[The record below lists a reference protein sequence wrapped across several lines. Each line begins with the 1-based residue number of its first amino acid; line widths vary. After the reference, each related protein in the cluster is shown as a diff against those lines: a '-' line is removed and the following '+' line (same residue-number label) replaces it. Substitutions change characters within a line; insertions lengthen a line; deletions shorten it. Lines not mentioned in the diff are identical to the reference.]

1 MRQKRH
7 YCRQIGSSGGALW
20 QRGTVWPISCVLLPE
35 GNRAKG
41 FGFGGFACER
51 ATVSAHREGSLVKII
66 DLPIVDFRMGTLQA
80 LDQMARSGRTAVLVE
95 TQSGHGVL
103 LANTAIEALRRPMSA
118 RKLSDIDFTNL
129 VTDATG
135 SVSPR
140 GWRGPNNIE
149 MDVVKSTFKLR
160 GVDQLLVGV

>member
-1 MRQKRH
+1 
-7 YCRQIGSSGGALW
+7 
-20 QRGTVWPISCVLLPE
+20 
-35 GNRAKG
+35 
-41 FGFGGFACER
+41 
-51 ATVSAHREGSLVKII
+51 
-66 DLPIVDFRMGTLQA
+66 MGTLQA

-95 TQSGHGVL
+95 TQSGHAVL

-160 GVDQLLVGV
+160 GVDQLLVGVVGTKKSGWLVVSDDEYGRRLGYQLVYCTCPSGPDEIWQPFEVPDRICPNHQVPL